1 LKHVTLIKSKYLSK
15 NKLFQMNNL
24 HTIYTDNSIQSVL
37 EHKQTMTSHILFIS
51 FKNFGLIQAQL
62 NHLKV
67 KQL

>member
-1 LKHVTLIKSKYLSK
+1 
-15 NKLFQMNNL
+15 MNNL

-37 EHKQTMTSHILFIS
+37 EHKQTMTSHFLFIS
-51 FKNFGLIQAQL
+51 FKNFGFIQAQL